1 MSVKTKD
8 EILTSVKAL
17 LGDTPDDNG
26 IALLE
31 DISDTF
37 DNSTG
42 GSSDEDKK
50 TIEELKKQ
58 VEETDKAWRQK
69 YSARFLNPTGS
80 DDPLDDPAEDPQD
93 NPKEDNSPKKFEDL
107 FSNGNDE

>member
-8 EILTSVKAL
+8 ELLSSIKEL
-17 LGDTPDDNG
+17 LGDTPDDKG

-31 DISDTF
+31 DISDTL

-50 TIEELKKQ
+50 KIEELTKK
-58 VEETDKAWRQK
+58 VEDTDKMWRQK
-69 YSARFLNPTGS
+69 YADRFLNPETPP
-80 DDPLDDPAEDPQD
+80 DPD
-93 NPKEDNSPKKFEDL
+93 NVTDEGEGDKGEEDNSPKKFDEL
-107 FSNGNDE
+107 FSTEENK